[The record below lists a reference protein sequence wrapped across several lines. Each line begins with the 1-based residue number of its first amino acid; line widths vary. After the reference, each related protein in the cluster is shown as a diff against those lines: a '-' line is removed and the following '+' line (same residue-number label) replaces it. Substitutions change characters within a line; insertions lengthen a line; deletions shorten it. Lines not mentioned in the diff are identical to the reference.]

1 MNGDDDPYAVQ
12 FGVATRKDRNFYRL
26 LERVEEEGG
35 MVDAI
40 ELLIHHMFYVVHCLF
55 LFNWLSIT
63 KKMKQLPKMMEQH
76 S

>member
-40 ELLIHHMFYVVHCLF
+40 ELLMNHMF
-55 LFNWLSIT
+55 
-63 KKMKQLPKMMEQH
+63 
-76 S
+76 